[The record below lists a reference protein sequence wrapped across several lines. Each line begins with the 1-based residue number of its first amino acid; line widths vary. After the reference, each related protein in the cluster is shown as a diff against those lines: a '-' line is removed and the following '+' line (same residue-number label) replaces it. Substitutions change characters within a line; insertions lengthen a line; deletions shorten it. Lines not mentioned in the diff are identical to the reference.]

1 MTELRDRIETLTP
14 KRLALLALELDAKL
28 QEMEARRS
36 EPIAVVGIGCRLP
49 GAAPGPD
56 GFWDLLARGR
66 DGVREVPPDRWDID
80 RYYDPDP
87 DALARMSTRWAGIL
101 EGPVGAFDATFFG
114 ISRREAVS
122 MDPQHRLLLETAW
135 EALEHAG
142 HDPHALSG
150 SRTGVYVG
158 ISTTDYHHLLLRA
171 GTTPS
176 TPTRPAAR
184 RIVSQRPGSPMSSIC
199 WARTSRSTRPV
210 HRRSWRCTSP
220 ARPCVPA
227 NV

>member
-14 KRLALLALELDAKL
+14 KRLALLASSSTRNCKKWRLGVPSPSPSWASAAVCPERPPAPMDSGTYWRGVEMACAKCL
-28 QEMEARRS
+28 RTA
-36 EPIAVVGIGCRLP
+36 GIST
-49 GAAPGPD
+49 
-56 GFWDLLARGR
+56 
-66 DGVREVPPDRWDID
+66 